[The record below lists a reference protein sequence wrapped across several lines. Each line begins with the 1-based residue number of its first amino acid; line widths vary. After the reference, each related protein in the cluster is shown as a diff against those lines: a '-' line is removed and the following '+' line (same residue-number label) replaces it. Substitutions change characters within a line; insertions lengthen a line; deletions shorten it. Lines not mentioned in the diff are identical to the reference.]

1 MPRTTAPLYFP
12 EVRAE
17 SAHIISDLLLAGWE
31 DAEYGN
37 DTALRMDLSGPFG
50 DWVLY
55 IDRKDAADREH
66 GDVIGHRRFMLYMPG
81 ADDAVVATDSWD
93 GLAPYVGCN
102 PDGARS
108 ILPAAFREFHADY
121 SAGLIDGDARR
132 CREARQ
138 RMAALS
144 MIMDRWNVV

>member
-1 MPRTTAPLYFP
+1 MSRTTAPVCFP
-12 EVRAE
+12 AIREE
-17 SAHIISDLLLAGWE
+17 SSHIISDLLLAGWE

-37 DTALRMDLSGPFG
+37 DAALRMDLPSSFG

-55 IDRKDAADREH
+55 IDRKHPAGRET
-66 GDVIGHRRFMLYMPG
+66 GHRFTLYIPG
-81 ADDAVVATDSWD
+81 CDEATVATNEW
-93 GLAPYVGCN
+93 GVLAPYVGCD
-102 PDGARS
+102 PDNVGA

-121 SAGLIDGDARR
+121 SAGCIDGDARR

-144 MIMDRWNVV
+144 MIMDRWDCVER